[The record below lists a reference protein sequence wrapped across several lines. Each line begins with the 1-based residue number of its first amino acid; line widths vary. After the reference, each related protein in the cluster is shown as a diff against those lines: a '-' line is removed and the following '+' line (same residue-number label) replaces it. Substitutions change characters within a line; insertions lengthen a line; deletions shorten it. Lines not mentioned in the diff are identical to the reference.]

1 MLDRCLAAILMTA
14 FFGFAGA
21 AADARAA
28 GRIVCWK
35 DANGKVVG
43 CGDRVP
49 PEYYDSATKEL
60 DKRGITRKTTE
71 TAEEAERRRA
81 EEEERARKEAEE
93 RRRMADQRRRDSA
106 LLATYSSERE
116 IDDRRDREL
125 EQVEAQMKQLD
136 VALKN
141 VVERRADL
149 EVRLEAARRN
159 ENLAEAV
166 PGLQRDLDD
175 LRAEQRRLEQRMA
188 GREKDMTD
196 VRARFEAQKQRFRAL
211 TGRGSGATPAKAN

>member
-1 MLDRCLAAILMTA
+1 MLDKCLAVIVVTA
-14 FFGFAGA
+14 FLVFAGVV
-21 AADARAA
+21 DARAA

-35 DANGKVVG
+35 DASGKVVG

-81 EEEERARKEAEE
+81 EEQELAKKKAEE
-93 RRRMADQRRRDSA
+93 RRRIADQLRRDRA

-116 IDDRRDREL
+116 IDARRDREL
-125 EQVEAQMKQLD
+125 ELVDAQMKQLE

-149 EVRLEAARRN
+149 EVRIEAAKKN
-159 ENLAEAV
+159 EDLAKAL
-166 PGLQRDLDD
+166 PHLRSDLDS
-175 LRAEQRRLEQRMA
+175 LWAEQRRLEQRMA
-188 GREKDMTD
+188 GQEKDKRD
-196 VRARFEAQKQRFRAL
+196 IRARFEAQKQRFRAL
-211 TGRGSGATPAKAN
+211 TGIAPGPTPAKAN